1 MTNQDVSFV
10 GAIPDI
16 YDKYMVP
23 LMFQPFAED
32 MAARV
37 AALNPGA
44 VLETA
49 AGTGVVTRVLAPQLG
64 RTARYVVTDLNTP
77 MLDKARS
84 QQPEDARLEW
94 ATADALNLPYED
106 DTFDAACCQFGVM
119 FFPDR
124 VRGYAEARRV
134 LKPGAPFVFNVWDRL
149 ADNAACSTIGG
160 VVAAKYPDKPIDFMQ
175 RVPFGYSDQQ
185 RIRDDL
191 KAGGFTK
198 VEIQRVTHQGKAQGP
213 RDAAMA
219 MVQGSP
225 VRMEILARNEADL
238 EEVTAEAEE
247 ALRKRFGDGPFTAQ
261 IQALV
266 VTASA

>member
-1 MTNQDVSFV
+1 MTNRDVSFV
-10 GAIPDI
+10 GAIPEV
-16 YDKYMVP
+16 YDTYMVP

-37 AALNPGA
+37 SARKPEA

-64 RTARYVVTDLNTP
+64 KGARYMVTDLNAP
-77 MLDKARS
+77 MLDKARA
-84 QQPEDARLEW
+84 QQPADGRLEW
-94 ATADALNLPYED
+94 ATADALDLPFED
-106 DTFDAACCQFGVM
+106 DRFDALCCQFGVM

-134 LKPGAPFVFNVWDRL
+134 LKPGAPFIFNVWDRL
-149 ADNAACSTIGG
+149 AENAACNAIGS
-160 VVAAKYPDKPIDFMQ
+160 VVAAKYPDQPIDFMQ
-175 RVPFGYSDQQ
+175 RVPFGYFDQQ
-185 RIRDDL
+185 RIREDL
-191 KAGGFTK
+191 RAGGFTD
-198 VEIQRVTHQGKAQGP
+198 VAIETVTRMGKAQSP
-213 RDAAMA
+213 RDAALA

-238 EEVTAEAEE
+238 EAVTDEAEA
-247 ALRKRFGDGPFTAQ
+247 AVRKAFGDGPFTAQ
-261 IQALV
+261 VQALV